1 LEEVKMSKRK
11 TSKKRK
17 FSWQDIPTTGLTNIK
32 GLSRLNTREILM
44 DKDFIS
50 KALWESLVMNDVE
63 AFKEILKGYLEFMN
77 KENLVKETGLSRRT
91 LYRMLSSEGNPSL
104 ENISKIIHKLCA

>member
-1 LEEVKMSKRK
+1 MSKRK
-11 TSKKRK
+11 TSKKRE
-17 FSWQDIPTTGLTNIK
+17 FSFQDMPIVRLKNIE
-32 GLSRLNTREILM
+32 GLSRVDTRKILM
-44 DKDFIS
+44 DKAFMS
-50 KALWESLVMNDVE
+50 RALWESLVMNDVE
-63 AFKEILKGYLEFMN
+63 GFKEILKGYLEFMN